1 LRIYRGIKVWINKV
15 SVDCGLGALDFG
27 KSSRQSHEVLQ
38 TDFYIKYVCL
48 SWHERNVII
57 MNKKVS
63 EAVIKRLPR
72 YYRHLSQLIEQNIDR
87 VSSNELSERMR
98 ITASQVRQ
106 DLNNFGG
113 FGQQGYGYNVTVLYE
128 EIGRILGIDS
138 ELDCVLVGAGN
149 LGHALA
155 NYANFTR
162 RGFHIKAIFDNSEDL
177 IGQEINDIKILP
189 IDEIYD
195 FIKNNGIH
203 IAMLAIP
210 AVSVK
215 DVVDGIIEAG
225 IKGIWNFSYLDVS
238 VPDNIALVNVHLSD
252 SLMTLAY
259 KINEKKLLKK

>member
-1 LRIYRGIKVWINKV
+1 
-15 SVDCGLGALDFG
+15 
-27 KSSRQSHEVLQ
+27 
-38 TDFYIKYVCL
+38 
-48 SWHERNVII
+48 

-72 YYRHLSQLIEQNIDR
+72 YYRHLSQLIEQKIER

-113 FGQQGYGYNVTVLYE
+113 FGQQGYGYNVIILYE
-128 EIGRILGIDS
+128 EIGHILGIDNRLS
-138 ELDCVLVGAGN
+138 CVLVGAGN

-155 NYANFTR
+155 NYDNFTK
-162 RGFHIKAIFDNSEDL
+162 RGFHIKAIFDNNTQL
-177 IGQEINDIKILP
+177 IGEKINEIEISP
-189 IDEIYD
+189 IESLYD
-195 FIKNNGIH
+195 FIRENNID

-215 DVVDGIIEAG
+215 GLIDGILAAG
-225 IKGIWNFSYLDVS
+225 IKGIWNFSYLDVD
-238 VPDNIALVNVHLSD
+238 VPEDVALVNVHLSD

-259 KINEKKLLKK
+259 KINEIRVNKKGR